1 MLLLVLSLLN
11 WNWSTCGV
19 LGYLKSYS
27 TLFFYNLSFIN
38 SRWPSNVRYVGLRF
52 EEKKR
57 LEIHKQVHGRK
68 SKVTE
73 YGSPEFSQD
82 RLRG

>member
-1 MLLLVLSLLN
+1 MIKATAHSFSITYLYQWLLVFKCK
-11 WNWSTCGV
+11 TCG
-19 LGYLKSYS
+19 LK
-27 TLFFYNLSFIN
+27 
-38 SRWPSNVRYVGLRF
+38 F

-68 SKVTE
+68 PKVTE

>member
-1 MLLLVLSLLN
+1 MGYVSSLIIIPLLALISFSYSYSFSISYVLSIEDMAFKCK
-11 WNWSTCGV
+11 TCG
-19 LGYLKSYS
+19 LQ
-27 TLFFYNLSFIN
+27 
-38 SRWPSNVRYVGLRF
+38 F
-52 EEKKR
+52 EEKRR

>member
-1 MLLLVLSLLN
+1 MKIYRCKK
-11 WNWSTCGV
+11 CGTEFPDKTH
-19 LGYLKSYS
+19 LK
-27 TLFFYNLSFIN
+27 
-38 SRWPSNVRYVGLRF
+38 
-52 EEKKR
+52 
-57 LEIHKQVHGRK
+57 IHEGVHGRK